1 MSIKYNWGFLL
12 RTSVVSAMGGYLFGF
27 DFAVITGGLPFLR
40 EQFSLDAYWEGFTT
54 GSLALGCIV
63 GCLVAGSIAD
73 KFGRKPGLL
82 TAAAVF
88 FLSSLSMGMA
98 PGLGYFIGSRFF
110 AGIGVGM
117 ASMLSPMYIAEI
129 APPKARGMLVAI
141 NQLTIVLGQVITHF
155 ENFLLRDNGPE
166 AWRWMFGL
174 GAAPSLLFFTGVLFL
189 PESPRWLLRAGRESD
204 ARKVLNRIG
213 PPEFANSTIKAI
225 RDTLHGVAKVN
236 YLQLF
241 EKTVW
246 PVLLIGIGLAIFQQF
261 CGINVVFNYT
271 TNIFQSIGASTGE
284 QLLQAVY
291 ISLANLVFTL
301 LAMAL
306 VDRLGRKPLLLFGA
320 GGLAILYVFIGFVLS
335 SGTGRGLSVMIIS
348 AIGVYAM
355 SLAPLTWVLIAEIFP
370 NHIRGIA
377 TSVAVLC
384 LWAAYFILVFTFPVI
399 EKKFGSASA
408 FWGYAVI
415 CLLGFF
421 FILIKVKETK
431 GKSLEE
437 IEMEFT
443 GGEKSGTFRFD
454 RQSSG

>member
-1 MSIKYNWGFLL
+1 MQTKFNWGFLL
-12 RTSVVSAMGGYLFGF
+12 RISLVSAMGGYLFGF

-40 EQFSLDAYWEGFTT
+40 EQFGLDAGWEGFTT

-63 GCLVAGSIAD
+63 GCFIAGGISD
-73 KFGRKPGLL
+73 KFGRKPGLM
-82 TAAAVF
+82 AAAAIF
-88 FLSSLSMGMA
+88 FLSSLSMGLA
-98 PGLGYFIGSRFF
+98 PNLGYFIGSRFF

-141 NQLTIVLGQVITHF
+141 NQLTIVLGQVFTHL
-155 ENFLLRDNGPE
+155 ENFGLRNNGPE

-174 GAAPSLLFFTGVLFL
+174 GTIPSLLFFAGVIFL
-189 PESPRWLLRAGRESD
+189 PESPRWLLRAGREPD
-204 ARKVLNRIG
+204 ARKVLGRIG
-213 PPEFANSTIKAI
+213 PPDFVNTTVEAI
-225 RDTLHGVAKVN
+225 RGTLHGAAKTN
-236 YLQLF
+236 YRQLF
-241 EKTVW
+241 DKAIL
-246 PVLLIGIGLAIFQQF
+246 PIMLIGIGLAVFQQF

-271 TNIFQSIGASTGE
+271 TNIFRSIGANTSE

-291 ISLANLVFTL
+291 ISLANLAFTL

-320 GGLAILYVFIGFVLS
+320 GGLAVLYVFIGFALS
-335 SGTGRGLSVMIIS
+335 SGKGTGLSVLIIA

-355 SLAPLTWVLIAEIFP
+355 SLAPLTWVLISEIFP
-370 NHIRGIA
+370 NDIRGIA
-377 TSVAVLC
+377 TSFAVMS

-399 EKKFGSASA
+399 EKKFGDAIA

-415 CLLGFF
+415 CVFGFL
-421 FILIKVKETK
+421 FILARVKETK

-437 IEMEFT
+437 IEKDFA
-443 GGEKSGTFRFD
+443 GKVH
-454 RQSSG
+454 